1 MSRITAA
8 HIGIEQLSALTL
20 DEQEQSLP
28 GRYALLPDGQSI
40 EPHISRL
47 YPERLAE
54 RALLDFAAP
63 AHGFH
68 DLLRPRDF
76 TLAMQGLRARLKEG
90 ETDELMAASV
100 LLEQMHEDEQ
110 LMQMTL
116 HLLHKV

>member
-20 DEQEQSLP
+20 MSKSRACPDATPCCLMDSPSNLTSTGSIPNAWQNEHCWTLP
-28 GRYALLPDGQSI
+28 
-40 EPHISRL
+40 
-47 YPERLAE
+47 
-54 RALLDFAAP
+54 
-63 AHGFH
+63 
-68 DLLRPRDF
+68 LRPRLSRFAAATGFHPGD
-76 TLAMQGLRARLKEG
+76 AGVASPIERG
-90 ETDELMAASV
+90 GTDELMAASV